1 MPVCLP
7 QSHRTFSY
15 KTSETS
21 SYTRISHSPILP
33 TRVSVHNAVIE
44 TDKPKETEM
53 NAQQL
58 HEEIKEAN
66 LSYMMLAKQMINDD
80 KASAIF
86 RLGIS
91 DEMADLLAGLTPA
104 QLLKMAASNM
114 LLCAFR
120 FDERLLLNM
129 VTDYNKD
136 RMMSQAH
143 ATILMSARPVEQLAA

>member
-1 MPVCLP
+1 
-7 QSHRTFSY
+7 
-15 KTSETS
+15 
-21 SYTRISHSPILP
+21 
-33 TRVSVHNAVIE
+33 
-44 TDKPKETEM
+44 M

-58 HEEIKEAN
+58 QEEIREAN
-66 LSYMMLAKQMINDD
+66 LSYMMLAKQMISDD

-91 DEMADLLAGLTPA
+91 EEMADLLAGLTPA
-104 QLLKMAASNM
+104 QILKMATTNM

-143 ATILMSARPVEQLAA
+143 ATILMAAQPVAEIAV

>member
-1 MPVCLP
+1 
-7 QSHRTFSY
+7 
-15 KTSETS
+15 
-21 SYTRISHSPILP
+21 
-33 TRVSVHNAVIE
+33 
-44 TDKPKETEM
+44 M

-91 DEMADLLAGLTPA
+91 EEMADLLAGLTPA
-104 QLLKMAASNM
+104 QILKMATSNM

-143 ATILMSARPVEQLAA
+143 ATILMSAQPVAEIVV